1 MPESLQLSISNG
13 VGLLSLNRPERRN
26 AISEAMFE
34 QLRKSVLA
42 LDQDSAVRV
51 IVLRSA
57 VPTIFCAGADIE
69 TLADP
74 QPAKLQHQF
83 ELLVACVDAFRT
95 TAKPVVTVI
104 QGDCL
109 GAGCSLA
116 AASDVVIAGTSA
128 RFALPE
134 VFLGMAP
141 VLAMAA
147 LAPVVS
153 MRNLIYWST
162 TGRYVPAH
170 EARDAGLVTL
180 VVPDAE
186 LETRT
191 TGLTDDLSRH
201 SGAALDSVKRAG
213 ELLGKYSVNV
223 DSQALMKAMLATA
236 THPEA
241 RKAIAHFLERKRRT

>member
-1 MPESLQLSISNG
+1 MLQCRIDDG
-13 VGLLSLNRPERRN
+13 VGRLSLNRPDRRN
-26 AISEAMFE
+26 AISEAMFV
-34 QLRKSVLA
+34 QLHESVQA
-42 LDQDSAVRV
+42 LDQDSAVRI

-57 VPTIFCAGADIE
+57 VPGIFCAGADIG

-74 QPAKLQHQF
+74 RPAGLQHQF
-83 ELLVACVDAFRT
+83 ELLVACIDAFRA
-95 TAKPVVTVI
+95 TAKPVVTVVH
-104 QGDCL
+104 GDCL

-116 AASDVVIAGTSA
+116 AASDVVIAGAGA

-134 VFLGMAP
+134 VFLGLAP

-153 MRNLIYWST
+153 MRSLVYWSA
-162 TGRYVPAH
+162 TGRHVSAY

-186 LETRT
+186 LETSA
-191 TGLTDDLSRH
+191 TGLTDDLRRH
-201 SGAALDSVKRAG
+201 GGAALGGVKRAAA
-213 ELLGKYSVNV
+213 LLGGHSVDV
-223 DSQALMKAMLATA
+223 DPQVLMTAMLATA

-241 RKAIAHFLERKRRT
+241 REAIVRFLERKRRT